1 MIALFAVL
9 VLQPDAETI
18 RQHVQRYAK
27 DKSLDAKA
35 EILKAGKP
43 AIRVLY
49 EERATAEG
57 DRFDELSDLMLTLR
71 FKDERNPRAIEFR
84 DSLARRM
91 SYLRNRELKVD
102 ELAYKIL
109 RDGVRQGE
117 KPVFYP
123 YIDPDVDALG
133 LLWKFGEEHP
143 LGKAYLELDRAL
155 APHKIDWAYR
165 YGVLLISTPG
175 KLWPAAP
182 SGRTLSADE
191 QARLKKLIADLDAP
205 EIDAREKAVKEI
217 PMFGPDAV
225 PLLKATEGSADA
237 KARALDL
244 LKQLDERYGAPVWD
258 AGCAMDRQTLSP
270 KDQDAAD
277 TVNGGVKLLPDN
289 ASFDNVRLDAVAG
302 MMSRWGGLTIEV
314 PELIADLKVTIA
326 AHGLPLRDALMLMTK
341 THGLDFY
348 VTESKLR
355 IDSKV
360 NVDKAVPK

>member
-1 MIALFAVL
+1 MIALLAVL
-9 VLQPDAETI
+9 ALQPDAETI
-18 RQHVQRYAK
+18 RQYVQRYAK
-27 DKSLDAKA
+27 DKSLEAKA

-57 DRFDELSDLMLTLR
+57 ERFDELSDVMLTLR
-71 FKDERNPRAIEFR
+71 FKDEKDPRAIEFR
-84 DSLARRM
+84 DSMARRM

-102 ELAYKIL
+102 ELAYKVL

-123 YIDPDVDALG
+123 YIDPDVEALG
-133 LLWKFGEEHP
+133 IQWKFNEEYP

-155 APHKIDWAYR
+155 APHKLDWAYR

-182 SGRTLSADE
+182 TGRTLTADE

-217 PMFGPDAV
+217 PAFGPDAI

-244 LKQLDERYGAPVWD
+244 LKQLDERFGAPVWD
-258 AGCAMDRQTLSP
+258 ATCAMDRQSLSA
-270 KDQDAAD
+270 KDQDVAN

-289 ASFDNVRLDAVAG
+289 ASFDKVRLDAVAG

-314 PELIADLKVTIA
+314 PELIADFKVTIA

-348 VTESKLR
+348 VTDTRLR
-355 IDSKV
+355 IDIRSNVEKV
-360 NVDKAVPK
+360 LGK